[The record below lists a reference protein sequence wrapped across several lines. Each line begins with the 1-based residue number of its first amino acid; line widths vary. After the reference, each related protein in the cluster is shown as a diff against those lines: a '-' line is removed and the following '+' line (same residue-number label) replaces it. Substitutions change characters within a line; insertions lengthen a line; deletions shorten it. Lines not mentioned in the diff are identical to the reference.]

1 MTKFDLP
8 EYQVWEKLDSLD
20 LLDGYTIQLSEYI
33 EPAVAGACV
42 ILIKIDGSVQPMT
55 ETYQAPT
62 MFVAVFGE
70 VNSAR
75 ISDHRIAAE
84 NIRKALITESLY
96 NDVCGAQSV
105 TNVIGPYRTDTGRP
119 VFEVNFTLVFGDR

>member
-1 MTKFDLP
+1 MTKFDFP
-8 EYQVWEKLDSLD
+8 EYQVKEKLASLG
-20 LLDGYTIQLSEYI
+20 LLTGYTVQLMEYV
-33 EPAVAGACV
+33 EPSVAGQCV
-42 ILIKIDGSVQPMT
+42 VLVKVDGSVDPMT

-119 VFEVNFTLVFGDR
+119 VFEVNFTLVFGD

>member
-8 EYQVWEKLDSLD
+8 EYQVKERLNSLG
-20 LLDGYTIQLSEYI
+20 LLTGYTVRLSEYV
-33 EPAVAGACV
+33 EPATASDKVV
-42 ILIKIDGSVQPMT
+42 LIKIDGGVDANT
-55 ETYQAPT
+55 DVYQAPT
-62 MFVAVFGE
+62 MFIAVFGE
-70 VNSAR
+70 VNGSLTA
-75 ISDHRIAAE
+75 HRLVAE

-119 VFEVNFTLVFGDR
+119 VFEVNFTLIFGD

>member
-1 MTKFDLP
+1 MTKYDLP
-8 EYQVWEKLDSLD
+8 EYQVKEKLNSLG
-20 LLDGYTIQLSEYI
+20 LLTGYTLQLSEYV
-33 EPAVAGACV
+33 EPATATEKVV
-42 ILIKIDGSVQPMT
+42 LIRIDGSVQPMT

-62 MFVAVFGE
+62 MFIAVFGD
-70 VNSAR
+70 VNGSLTA
-75 ISDHRIAAE
+75 HRLVAE

-119 VFEVNFTLVFGDR
+119 VFEVNFTLVFGD

>member
-8 EYQVWEKLDSLD
+8 EYQVKEKLNSLG
-20 LLDGYTIQLSEYI
+20 LLTGYTVQLSEYV
-33 EPAVAGACV
+33 EPVAASDKAV
-42 ILIKIDGSVQPMT
+42 LIKIDGGVDANT
-55 ETYQAPT
+55 DVYQSPT
-62 MFVAVFGE
+62 MFIAVFGE
-70 VNSAR
+70 VNGSLTA
-75 ISDHRIAAE
+75 HRLVAE

-119 VFEVNFTLVFGDR
+119 VFEVDFTLIFGDR

>member
-8 EYQVWEKLDSLD
+8 EYQVKEKLNSLG
-20 LLDGYTIQLSEYI
+20 LLTGYTVQLSEYV
-33 EPAVAGACV
+33 EPATASEKVV
-42 ILIKIDGSVQPMT
+42 LIKIDGGVGPNT
-55 ETYQAPT
+55 DVYQSPT
-62 MFVAVFGE
+62 MFVAIFGE
-70 VNSAR
+70 VNGSLTA
-75 ISDHRIAAE
+75 HRLVAE

-119 VFEVNFTLVFGDR
+119 VFEVNFTLVFGD

>member
-1 MTKFDLP
+1 MTKYDLP
-8 EYQVWEKLDSLD
+8 EYQVKEKLDSLD
-20 LLDGYTIQLSEYI
+20 LLDGYTIQLSEYV
-33 EPAVAGACV
+33 EPATATENVV
-42 ILIKIDGSVQPMT
+42 LIRIDGSVQPMT

-62 MFVAVFGE
+62 MFIAVFGE

-119 VFEVNFTLVFGDR
+119 VFEVNFTLVFGD

>member
-8 EYQVWEKLDSLD
+8 EYQVREKLASLG
-20 LLDGYTIQLSEYI
+20 LLTGYTVQLSEYV
-33 EPAVAGACV
+33 EPATATEKVV
-42 ILIKIDGSVQPMT
+42 LIKVDGGVGANT
-55 ETYQAPT
+55 DVYQAPT
-62 MFVAVFGE
+62 MLIAVFGE
-70 VNSAR
+70 VNGSLTA
-75 ISDHRIAAE
+75 HRLVAE

-119 VFEVNFTLVFGDR
+119 VFEVNFTLVFGD

>member
-8 EYQVWEKLDSLD
+8 EYQVKEKLSALG
-20 LLDGYTIQLSEYI
+20 LLTGYTVQLSEYL
-33 EPAVAGACV
+33 EPSVAGTCV

-75 ISDHRIAAE
+75 VTDHRLVAE

-105 TNVIGPYRTDTGRP
+105 TNVVGPYRTDSGRP
-119 VFEVNFTLVFGDR
+119 VFEVNFTLVFGD

>member
-8 EYQVWEKLDSLD
+8 EYQVKEKLSSLG
-20 LLDGYTIQLSEYI
+20 LLTGYTVQLSEYV
-33 EPAVAGACV
+33 EPATATEKVV
-42 ILIKIDGSVQPMT
+42 LIKIDGGVDANT
-55 ETYQAPT
+55 DVYQSPT
-62 MFVAVFGE
+62 MFIAVFGE
-70 VNSAR
+70 VNGSLTA
-75 ISDHRIAAE
+75 HRLVAE

-119 VFEVNFTLVFGDR
+119 VFEVDFTLVFGD

>member
-8 EYQVWEKLDSLD
+8 EYQVKEKLESLG
-20 LLDGYTIQLSEYI
+20 LLTGYTVQLSEYV
-33 EPAVAGACV
+33 EPATTTEKVV
-42 ILIKIDGSVQPMT
+42 LIKVDGSVQQMT

-62 MFVAVFGE
+62 MFIAVFGE
-70 VNSAR
+70 VNGSLTN
-75 ISDHRIAAE
+75 HRIVAE

-119 VFEVNFTLVFGDR
+119 VFEVNFTLVFGD

>member
-8 EYQVWEKLDSLD
+8 EYQVKEKLAALG
-20 LLDGYTIQLSEYI
+20 LLTGYTVQLSEYV
-33 EPAVAGACV
+33 EPVTASDKVV
-42 ILIKIDGSVQPMT
+42 LIKVDGSVQPMT
-55 ETYQAPT
+55 ETYQSPT
-62 MFVAVFGE
+62 MFIAVFGE
-70 VNSAR
+70 LNGSLTA
-75 ISDHRIAAE
+75 HRLAAE

-119 VFEVNFTLVFGDR
+119 VFEVNFTLVFGD

>member
-8 EYQVWEKLDSLD
+8 EYQVKEKLA
-20 LLDGYTIQLSEYI
+20 LLGLLTGYTVQLSEYA
-33 EPAVAGACV
+33 EPATATENVV
-42 ILIKIDGSVQPMT
+42 LIKVDGSVQPMT

-62 MFVAVFGE
+62 MFIAVFGE
-70 VNSAR
+70 VNGSLTA
-75 ISDHRIAAE
+75 HRLVAE

-119 VFEVNFTLVFGDR
+119 VFEVDFTLVFGD

>member
-8 EYQVWEKLDSLD
+8 EYQVKEKLNSLG
-20 LLDGYTIQLSEYI
+20 LLTGYTVQLSEYV
-33 EPAVAGACV
+33 EPATASENVV
-42 ILIKIDGSVQPMT
+42 LIRIDGSVQPMT

-62 MFVAVFGE
+62 MFIAIFGE
-70 VNSAR
+70 VNGSLTA
-75 ISDHRIAAE
+75 HRLVTE

-105 TNVIGPYRTDTGRP
+105 TNVIGPYRTDSGRP
-119 VFEVNFTLVFGDR
+119 VFEVNFTLVFGD

>member
-8 EYQVWEKLDSLD
+8 EYQVKEKLNALG
-20 LLDGYTIQLSEYI
+20 LLTGYTVQLSEYV
-33 EPAVAGACV
+33 EPATASEKVV
-42 ILIKIDGSVQPMT
+42 LIKVDGGVAANT
-55 ETYQAPT
+55 DVYQSPT
-62 MFVAVFGE
+62 MFIAVFGE
-70 VNSAR
+70 VNGSLTA
-75 ISDHRIAAE
+75 HRLVAE

-119 VFEVNFTLVFGDR
+119 VFEVNFTLVFGD

>member
-1 MTKFDLP
+1 MTKYDLP
-8 EYQVWEKLDSLD
+8 EYQVKEKLA
-20 LLDGYTIQLSEYI
+20 LLGLLTGYTVQLSEYV
-33 EPAVAGACV
+33 EPLTASDKVV
-42 ILIKIDGSVQPMT
+42 LIKIDGGVDANT
-55 ETYQAPT
+55 DVYQSPT

-70 VNSAR
+70 VNGSLTA
-75 ISDHRIAAE
+75 HRLVAE

-119 VFEVNFTLVFGDR
+119 VFEVNFTLVFGD